1 MIGLYFNDANLL
13 TENREEE
20 QNAEAVLNSILAG
33 KTADT
38 VMCIQPYFYDAPL
51 HKRLL
56 YNLDDG
62 TTLQIRPILNEV
74 GEPELLIRCVTK
86 G

>member
-20 QNAEAVLNSILAG
+20 QYAEAALNSILAG

-38 VMCIQPYFYDAPL
+38 VMCILPCFYDAP
-51 HKRLL
+51 HWKR
-56 YNLDDG
+56 
-62 TTLQIRPILNEV
+62 R
-74 GEPELLIRCVTK
+74 
-86 G
+86 

>member
-20 QNAEAVLNSILAG
+20 QYAEAALNSILAG
-33 KTADT
+33 KTADVRRLEEYST
-38 VMCIQPYFYDAPL
+38 VGRTHIHY
-51 HKRLL
+51 K
-56 YNLDDG
+56 
-62 TTLQIRPILNEV
+62 V
-74 GEPELLIRCVTK
+74 GKSAFFEFCNATY